1 MISEATGQAQSGLL
15 GAARA
20 PAVNS
25 GIWLLV
31 HVLMVG

>member
-15 GAARA
+15 GATKA

-31 HVLMVG
+31 DVLTVG

>member
-15 GAARA
+15 GAAKA

-25 GIWLLV
+25 GIWLV
-31 HVLMVG
+31 VDVPMVG